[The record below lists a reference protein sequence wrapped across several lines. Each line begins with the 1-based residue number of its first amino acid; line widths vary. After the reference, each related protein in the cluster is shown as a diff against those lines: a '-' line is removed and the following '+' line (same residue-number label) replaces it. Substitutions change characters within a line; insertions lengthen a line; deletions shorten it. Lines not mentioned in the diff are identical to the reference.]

1 MKIENETLKLDYFSR
16 VGISATLLKSIIK
29 QSPVHAANRM
39 RTFKPS
45 PTMNL
50 GTAVHCAIL
59 EPHRYNELIAIAPD
73 CDRRTK
79 IGKAEHAAFVE
90 SAGNKT
96 VIKYD
101 QHESAIAMAN
111 AVDEHEHATSLLVDT
126 QREVELDFTFDGEQC
141 KAKVDAVKGD
151 NVIIDIKTTVDASPD
166 AFARQSASFFYQMQM
181 AWYAKAIGSSWKT
194 CKCYVIAVENTA
206 PFGVAVY
213 RYDSD
218 VLDNGWKL
226 CCRAIRQWREY
237 RETIAQNKT
246 PQPYGDMV
254 YDIELPAWAERV

>member
-1 MKIENETLKLDYFSR
+1 MKMENTNLKFDYFSR

-29 QSPVHAANRM
+29 QSPVHAATRM

-50 GTAVHCAIL
+50 GTAAHCAIL
-59 EPHRYNELIAIAPD
+59 EPHRYNELIAICPD

-79 IGKAEHAAFVE
+79 TGKAEYASFVE
-90 SAGNKT
+90 SAGKKT

-101 QHESAIAMAN
+101 QHEAVIAMAN
-111 AVDEHEHATSLLVDT
+111 AVDEHEHATELMQDT
-126 QREVELDFTFDGEQC
+126 KREVEIDFAFDGETC
-141 KAKVDAVKGD
+141 KAKIDAVKGD
-151 NVIIDIKTTVDASPD
+151 NTIIDIKTTIDASPD
-166 AFARQSASFFYQMQM
+166 AFARQSASLFYQMQM

-194 CKCYVIAVENTA
+194 CNCYVIAVENTE
-206 PFGVAVY
+206 PYGVAVY
-213 RYDSD
+213 RYDVD

-226 CCRAIRQWREY
+226 CCRALRQWRDY
-237 RETIAQNKT
+237 NATISKNETPKA
-246 PQPYGDMV
+246 YGDCV